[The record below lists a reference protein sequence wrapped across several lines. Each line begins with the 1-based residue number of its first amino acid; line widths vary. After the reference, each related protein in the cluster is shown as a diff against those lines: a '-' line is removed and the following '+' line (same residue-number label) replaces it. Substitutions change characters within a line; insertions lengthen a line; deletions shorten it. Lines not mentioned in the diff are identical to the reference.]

1 VIVYR
6 PPQFVVTLLIFL
18 VGKAIVGGT
27 TDREEAKSALQRVQ
41 EEITALDRI

>member
-1 VIVYR
+1 MYR

-27 TDREEAKSALQRVQ
+27 TDREEAKSALQHV
-41 EEITALDRI
+41 EDEVTALDEI